1 MRRGLSLLLAVA
13 LFFPLSLRA
22 SASIRPEGSVWDEAQ
37 VLDESLETT
46 INTLSEELFRE
57 SGAEIAV
64 MTVDFLSG
72 KDIDDFTYDTFNDLG
87 IGSKE
92 RNNGVL
98 LVLAIAQDD
107 YYVMVGSGID
117 DYFTG
122 AKLQAML
129 DEYLEPYFAKYE
141 YSKAVALFC
150 DQMYLELK
158 ALRYDDRYSGT
169 GQEFHAK
176 APASAAA
183 LFFGPL
189 LKYGLP
195 VLLII
200 AVIALA
206 IWLRSRWGRSSAS
219 AAPVSVSPEEGAKPE
234 EPTSDAQETPA
245 APLPTPNEGC
255 GCSAPSLGC
264 GGLVLGGVLLLIA
277 VSIQSVLL
285 VLISF
290 AVFVFAL
297 IAFPFGDGGS
307 SSGGGGSGG
316 TSYTP
321 ARRHDDD
328 DDDPP
333 SFSGFSGGSWSSHRS
348 SSHSSSSHSSSSH
361 SSGFSSGG
369 SSRGGGAGRS
379 GRFSSGGST
388 RGGGAGR
395 RK

>member
-1 MRRGLSLLLAVA
+1 MRGGLSLLLAVA
-13 LFFPLSLRA
+13 LLFSLSPCA
-22 SASIRPEGSVWDEAQ
+22 SASVRPEGSVWDEAQ

-46 INTLSEELFRE
+46 INALSEELFRE

-64 MTVDFLSG
+64 MTVDFLGG

-98 LVLAIAQDD
+98 LVLCIAQDD

-129 DEYLEPYFAKYE
+129 DEYLEPDFAKYE
-141 YSKAVALFC
+141 YSKAVKRFC

-176 APASAAA
+176 PPASAAA

-206 IWLRSRWGRSSAS
+206 FWLRSRWGRSSAS
-219 AAPVSVSPEEGAKPE
+219 AAPVSVSPEEGAEPE

-245 APLPTPNEGC
+245 APLPTPDEGC

-264 GGLVLGGVLLLIA
+264 GGLVLGGVLFLIA
-277 VSIQSVLL
+277 VSIQSVLM

-290 AVFVFAL
+290 AVSVFAL

-316 TSYTP
+316 TGGIAHTSD
-321 ARRHDDD
+321 RRHDDD

-333 SFSGFSGGSWSSHRS
+333 SFSGFSDSSW
-348 SSHSSSSHSSSSH
+348 SSHSSSFHSSSSH